1 MINRDVSIP
10 ITTLYIHGNIIIL
23 NHIAI
28 LDHIIYIHISIVKA
42 LLHIHVYI
50 YSYYG
55 NNEPQVRSLQITS
68 SPPSSP
74 PVFVKHL

>member
-28 LDHIIYIHISIVKA
+28 LDHIIYTHISVVKA

-50 YSYYG
+50 YI
-55 NNEPQVRSLQITS
+55 VILW
-68 SPPSSP
+68 
-74 PVFVKHL
+74 